1 MGGRVVDVEAAWKV
15 SGMAASYEGVKRF
28 SVLVSDSDS
37 PAAIAG
43 EATARA
49 RDLVAKGGAWA
60 ARDVEVTSL
69 VIDGEEVRP
78 W

>member
-28 SVLVSDSDS
+28 SVLVSDS